1 MHGYKLSRLPICQRQ
16 LLRAIVA
23 QAIPP
28 VNSTDVECPAQ
39 SDFPRQLL
47 AARCI
52 LGLRDLILRGSD
64 GTLSEAKVQLGRM
77 FLHVTH
83 VVQL

>member
-1 MHGYKLSRLPICQRQ
+1 MHGYKLSRLPICQLQ

-39 SDFPRQLL
+39 FDFPRQLL
-47 AARCI
+47 AATYI
-52 LGLRDLILRGSD
+52 LGLPELILRGSD
-64 GTLSEAKVQLGRM
+64 DILPEEEVQLGRM